1 MTQINADKNIKDQET
16 FNIIGVAMAVH
27 NELGHGFLWL
37 STRKPWKENLIYKAF
52 HSHLR

>member
-1 MTQINADKNIKDQET
+1 MTQINADKNIKYREIYK
-16 FNIIGVAMAVH
+16 IIGVAMV
-27 NELGHGFLWL
+27 EYDVLGHSFLRQ

>member
-1 MTQINADKNIKDQET
+1 MVER
-16 FNIIGVAMAVH
+16 
-27 NELGHGFLWL
+27 NELGHGFLWQ